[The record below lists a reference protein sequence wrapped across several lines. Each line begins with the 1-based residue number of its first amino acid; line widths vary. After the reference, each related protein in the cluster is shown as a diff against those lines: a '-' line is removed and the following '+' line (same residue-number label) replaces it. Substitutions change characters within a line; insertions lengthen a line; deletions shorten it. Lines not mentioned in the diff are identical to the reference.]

1 MVIVRAFIC
10 GVLLAGS
17 PVIGGP
23 AFTFARTQPLQE
35 PEAGAALVFGDVE
48 KGMVA
53 GSVAQFSSHLG
64 QRIYLQLPESEE
76 AHYSA
81 HQAFYVLD
89 LFLRR
94 HKVLGVKFSR
104 VETTAPNPY
113 ATGSVTYLFQGARQD
128 AHLYVSLAG
137 GGDDWMITHLSIY

>member
-1 MVIVRAFIC
+1 MVNMRTFIC

-23 AFTFARTQPLQE
+23 AFAFARSQPLQE
-35 PEAGAALVFGDVE
+35 PGGGAALIFESVE
-48 KGMVA
+48 KGIVA
-53 GSVAQFSSHLG
+53 GSIAQFSSHLG
-64 QRIYLQLPESEE
+64 QRTYLQLPECEE

-94 HKVLGVKFSR
+94 HKVLAVKFSR
-104 VETTAPNPY
+104 VECAAPNPF
-113 ATGSVTYLFQGARQD
+113 ATGSVTYLFQGVREE
-128 AHLYVSLAG
+128 AHLYVSLTG
-137 GGDDWMITHLSIY
+137 GGEDWMITHLSIY